1 MTLFRRLILPALA
14 LAAPGAASTPA
25 YEDLDRL
32 ESRVVAAVGAG
43 IGEPGGP
50 QRPIDRR
57 LRLAACP
64 AAPMVTMPIAGAA
77 TLDCEA
83 LGWRIHVPLARTT
96 IAGPAG
102 YGATAPREKVEPV
115 IRKGDQ
121 VEVVAMGGMFTVST
135 IAVAQQDGAPGDRI
149 RLKGDTKAAPF
160 FAQVEAPGR
169 VVVSR
174 FN

>member
-14 LAAPGAASTPA
+14 LAAPAAAAPTA
-25 YEDLDRL
+25 YEDLGRL
-32 ESRVVAAVGAG
+32 EARVVAAVGAG

-64 AAPMVTMPIAGAA
+64 SAPMVTMPIPGAA

-83 LGWRIHVPLARTT
+83 LGWRIHVPLARTA
-96 IAGPAG
+96 IAGAPG
-102 YGATAPREKVEPV
+102 FNGTGAREKAEPV
-115 IRKGDQ
+115 IKKGDQ

-149 RLKGDTKAAPF
+149 RLKGDGKAAPF
-160 FAQVEAPGR
+160 FAQVDAPGR